1 MKPQTTSGILKTACI
16 LSCIFLMAG
25 CSILSDESADGTENL
40 HYEIPVIFHILY
52 KDFTDPDQFI
62 PPARIGELIS
72 SVNSRFK
79 GSAISQ
85 DMNLSFTLAR
95 EDEAGN
101 KMDIPGIEYIYWTE
115 NYPIDCNSF
124 MSDNSGR
131 YTSYLWDPNRYVNVM
146 VYNFSMEEDNYVTLG
161 ISHLPFSVKGDTF
174 LEGLEEIPY
183 QKLEKENLMFPY
195 CVSIN
200 SQYIYR
206 ESTSSR
212 YDSADANVTLAHE
225 LGHYLGLL
233 HVFNEDEY
241 DTGDSDYCDDT
252 PCYSYPAYLKSVVK
266 LTSSGKDSF
275 DYLVR
280 RTSLNGTEFISRN
293 IMDYGCSYSDQ
304 FTPDQKSRVRH
315 VLRYSPM
322 IPGPKAA
329 GTKAGQS
336 PAGPV
341 ELPVRTLSRIT
352 EIR

>member
-1 MKPQTTSGILKTACI
+1 MI
-16 LSCIFLMAG
+16 
-25 CSILSDESADGTENL
+25 SDESADGTDGL
-40 HYEIPVIFHILY
+40 HYDIPVIFHVLY

-62 PPARIGELIS
+62 PPARIEELIS

-79 GSAISQ
+79 GSATSQ
-85 DMNLSFTLAR
+85 DMNLSFTLAK
-95 EDEAGN
+95 EDEDGN
-101 KMDIPGIEYIYWTE
+101 TMDIPGIEYIYWKE
-115 NYPIDCNSF
+115 SYPIDCNSF
-124 MSDNSGR
+124 MSDNTGR

-146 VYNFSMEEDNYVTLG
+146 VYNFSMTDGNSVTLG

-174 LEGLEEIPY
+174 LEGLQEIPY
-183 QKLEKENLMFPY
+183 SALEKENLMFPY

-206 ESTSSR
+206 QSTSSQ

-233 HVFNEDEY
+233 HVFNEDA
-241 DTGDSDYCDDT
+241 DATGDSDYCDDT
-252 PCYSYPAYLKSVVK
+252 PCYSYPEYLLSVAW
-266 LTSSGKDSF
+266 LTSSGQASF
-275 DYLVR
+275 SNLVK

-315 VLRYSPM
+315 VLKYSPM
-322 IPGPKAA
+322 IPGPKAT
-329 GTKAGQS
+329 GTKTTQS

-341 ELPVRTLSRIT
+341 ELPIRTISRIT
-352 EIR
+352 EIQ